1 MRVPDTI
8 KDIYREVFPLV
19 RPGGSFLNLD
29 RVVPSIGKQI
39 RWLISAGLEDA
50 DCYWKGTRRA
60 LSEDLGLRGLARY
73 RQVIRVS
80 AVVVTSHQLRSRGP
94 AATGDQ

>member
-39 RWLISAGLEDA
+39 QWLRSAGFEDT

-60 LSEDLGLRGLARY
+60 LFGGFK
-73 RQVIRVS
+73 
-80 AVVVTSHQLRSRGP
+80 P
-94 AATGDQ
+94 

>member
-1 MRVPDTI
+1 MRVLDTI

-39 RWLISAGLEDA
+39 QWLRSAGFEDA

-60 LSEDLGLRGLARY
+60 LFGGFRPWGIGKISTGYPSECGCRD
-73 RQVIRVS
+73 VS
-80 AVVVTSHQLRSRGP
+80 SIAF
-94 AATGDQ
+94 